1 VAKGKRN
8 GKKGGG
14 GAPTWMVTF
23 GDMMSL
29 LLTFFVL
36 LFTYSTMDVEKYKAL
51 AGSLKSAFG
60 SSMMDHM
67 RGMIEVGGIA
77 TRDTPTTMLIPPPEP
92 KEHAGI
98 PDSAEKPPVE
108 MDLEKIDDKTIEETY
123 KEVQKSRAE
132 VLETELKTAIHQNL
146 QGSRVGIERDGGKV
160 VLRFPSE
167 IAFKSGQADTNEL
180 FFDTLSRLIPILA
193 ATRGDIIISGHT
205 DNVPISGGSFRSNW
219 DLSAARATSVVH
231 VLVDSNQIPAER
243 ITVQGFGDSR
253 PLADNST
260 EEGRVKNRRVEI
272 IILVQENGEP
282 KQ

>member
-1 VAKGKRN
+1 MTKGKKS
-8 GKKGGG
+8 GKKGG

-36 LFTYSTMDVEKYKAL
+36 LFTYSTMDAEKYKAL
-51 AGSLKSAFG
+51 AGSLKNAFG

-92 KEHAGI
+92 KEHSGA
-98 PDSAEKPPVE
+98 PETAEKPPVE
-108 MDLEKIDDKTIEETY
+108 MDLEKIDEKTIEETY

-132 VLETELKTAIHQNL
+132 VLETDLKTAIHQNL
-146 QGSRVGIERDGGKV
+146 QGSRVGIEREGGKV

-167 IAFKSGQADTNEL
+167 IAFTSGRADANDL
-180 FFDTLSRLIPILA
+180 FLETLARLIPILA
-193 ATRGDIIISGHT
+193 STRGDIIISGHT
-205 DNVPISGGSFRSNW
+205 DNIPITGGSFRSNW
-219 DLSAARATSVVH
+219 DLSSARASSVVH
-231 VLVDSNQIPAER
+231 ILVDSDQIPSER

-253 PLADNST
+253 PLADNET
-260 EEGRVKNRRVEI
+260 EEGRAKNRRVEI
-272 IILVQENGEP
+272 TILVQENGASKP
-282 KQ
+282 